1 HLPCMTEVPVGAP
14 VAEARPAGPALAGR
28 RVLVVD
34 DNADAAETIAVFL
47 RMEGHEVKSVGDGY
61 EAIASAQVFAPHVI
75 ILDIGLP
82 GMDGYQV
89 ARRLREAPQS
99 DEAMYIALT
108 GYGQKEDMA
117 QAAAAGFHHHF
128 VKPTD
133 PRAIQQ
139 AIAQFFEERPGKP
152 VSAALRA

>member
-1 HLPCMTEVPVGAP
+1 MEVLPQVSIEGK
-14 VAEARPAGPALAGR
+14 

-47 RMEGHEVKSVGDGY
+47 RLEGHEVKSVCDGY
-61 EAIASAQVFAPHVI
+61 EAIASAQVFATHVV

-89 ARRLREAPQS
+89 ASKLRETTQS
-99 DEAMYIALT
+99 GDALYVALT

-117 QAAAAGFHHHF
+117 QASAAGFHRHF

-139 AIAQFFEERPGKP
+139 AIVDHFRKQAARP
-152 VSAALRA
+152 VSAVLRA